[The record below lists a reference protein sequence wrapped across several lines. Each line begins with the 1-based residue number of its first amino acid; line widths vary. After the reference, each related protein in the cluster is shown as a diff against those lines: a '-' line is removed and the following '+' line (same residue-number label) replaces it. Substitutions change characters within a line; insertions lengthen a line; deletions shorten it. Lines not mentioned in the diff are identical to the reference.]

1 MIDTEEIIGENLIE
15 KVMDNRNLNNE
26 FINCT
31 SNIDESNNVPSSNE
45 DNSSTCKKDI
55 QIVANQYTD
64 DCKVIIIN
72 NVETEQNSNKKDN
85 LNERENKSAVLS
97 NIEQNEI
104 FINNSDKNQDKD
116 IILKNLKQ
124 KKDDN
129 IYSIHE
135 VNTILSAQKSD
146 KVSSLVSI
154 AIEYGDSDSETEE
167 YNTDEI
173 KCDNNQSQP
182 LKEVQN
188 QTYRQNKEVSSS
200 EESDTEDSSSSSS
213 SEIESIESDS
223 DDILSKRNKENNE
236 RQKNNKMK
244 NELDDLPP
252 IEDLQI
258 SVPEVLC
265 DPLGEVAWMVKQLV
279 VVKPKPGKPT
289 LNLDTIL
296 FIDKG
301 QRTLGKIFDVF
312 GQVNEPH
319 YCVRFNS
326 SKHITQCK
334 VTVGMSVYYCPN
346 TEYTSLVFLHELLKI
361 KGIDANADDP
371 PEFSDDEEERVYY
384 EQQKAK
390 QTNNIDQTDIP
401 SKRKRISNKPTTGWQ
416 SNHPWNRNMQNQR
429 RGFYGR
435 VNKRFP
441 SMQTKKNQSQ
451 NLWPQFYQTRN
462 EPYEHR
468 MHSLQYMQYMNY
480 NSGVNQNFYGSHNYY
495 SENASYLNPRI
506 PFNSCPRVP
515 PLGYVTSQNHPNSST
530 NVRFQPANI
539 LWLPQMP
546 QVPRMK
552 SSRIAVP
559 PSPPPPPPPPTSS
572 SSNTI

>member
-1 MIDTEEIIGENLIE
+1 MMDTEEIIVKVIE
-15 KVMDNRNLNNE
+15 KVMEDRNLNNE

-31 SNIDESNNVPSSNE
+31 SNIDESNNVPSTSE
-45 DNSSTCKKDI
+45 DNLSVCKKDI
-55 QIVANQYTD
+55 QIVANQCTD
-64 DCKVIIIN
+64 DCEVIIIN

-85 LNERENKSAVLS
+85 LNERENKSAVPS
-97 NIEQNEI
+97 NIKQNEI

-124 KKDDN
+124 KKDDD
-129 IYSIHE
+129 IYIIHE
-135 VNTILSAQKSD
+135 VNTMSSAQKSD

-154 AIEYGDSDSETEE
+154 AIEYGDSDSEIEC
-167 YNTDEI
+167 NTDEI
-173 KCDNNQSQP
+173 KCDNNQP
-182 LKEVQN
+182 LKEVQM

-200 EESDTEDSSSSSS
+200 EESDNEDSASSSDS

-223 DDILSKRNKENNE
+223 DDILSKRNKGNNE
-236 RQKNNKMK
+236 REQKNNEMK
-244 NELDDLPP
+244 SELDDLPP
-252 IEDLQI
+252 IEDLKI

-265 DPLGEVAWMVKQLV
+265 DPLGEVAWMVEQLV

-326 SKHITQCK
+326 SKHITECNI
-334 VTVGMSVYYCPN
+334 TVGMSVYYCPN

-390 QTNNIDQTDIP
+390 QTNNINQTDIP
-401 SKRKRISNKPTTGWQ
+401 SKRKRISNKPATGWQ

-435 VNKRFP
+435 IDKRFP
-441 SMQTKKNQSQ
+441 SMQTKNQSQ
-451 NLWPQFYQTRN
+451 NLWPQFYQNRN
-462 EPYEHR
+462 EPYEHG
-468 MHSLQYMQYMNY
+468 MHSLQYMQYINY

-495 SENASYLNPRI
+495 SENTSYLNPKI

-515 PLGYVTSQNHPNSST
+515 PPGYVTPQNHPNSST

-539 LWLPQMP
+539 SWLPQMP
-546 QVPRMK
+546 QVPIRMK
-552 SSRIAVP
+552 LPWIPVP
-559 PSPPPPPPPPTSS
+559 PSPPPPPTSS